1 MTTKDFSAWLICM
14 DLSDYEDIYSL
25 YRSVEECETYGSF
38 DTQIAK
44 GFNNGW
50 IVKATYI
57 DESLHLASEKAKE
70 TFLSMIENRY
80 FNGMDVEGWY
90 AYMRA
95 MEKDD

>member
-1 MTTKDFSAWLICM
+1 MTTKDFSEWLVCM

-44 GFNNGW
+44 GSNNGW

-57 DESLHLASEKAKE
+57 DESLHLASEKAKN
-70 TFLSMIENRY
+70 TFLSMIEKRY
-80 FNGMDVEGWY
+80 FKGMDAEGWY
-90 AYMRA
+90 AYNKA
-95 MEKDD
+95 MQKDD

>member
-57 DESLHLASEKAKE
+57 DESLYLASEKAKN
-70 TFLSMIENRY
+70 TFLSMIEKRQ

>member
-1 MTTKDFSAWLICM
+1 MAITDFSAWLACM

-44 GFNNGW
+44 GSNNGW

-57 DESLHLASEKAKE
+57 DESLHLASEKAKN
-70 TFLSMIENRY
+70 TFLSMIEKRY
-80 FNGMDVEGWY
+80 FKGMDAEGWY
-90 AYMRA
+90 TYMRA
-95 MEKDD
+95 IEKDD

>member
-1 MTTKDFSAWLICM
+1 MTIKDFSEWLICM

-38 DTQIAK
+38 ETQIAK
-44 GFNNGW
+44 GSNNGW
-50 IVKATYI
+50 IVKATYL
-57 DESLHLASEKAKE
+57 DEALHLASEKAKE
-70 TFLSMIENRY
+70 TFLSMIENRC

>member
-1 MTTKDFSAWLICM
+1 MTTKDFSEWLICM

-38 DTQIAK
+38 ETQIAK
-44 GFNNGW
+44 GSNNGW

-57 DESLHLASEKAKE
+57 DESLHLASEKAKN

>member
-1 MTTKDFSAWLICM
+1 MTTKDFSEWLICM

-38 DTQIAK
+38 ETQIAK
-44 GFNNGW
+44 GSNNGW

-57 DESLHLASEKAKE
+57 DESLHLASEKAKN
-70 TFLSMIENRY
+70 TFLSMIEKRY

-90 AYMRA
+90 AYNKA
-95 MEKDD
+95 MQKDD

>member
-44 GFNNGW
+44 GSNNGW
-50 IVKATYI
+50 IVKATHI
-57 DESLHLASEKAKE
+57 DESLYLASEKAKN

>member
-1 MTTKDFSAWLICM
+1 MATKDFSEWLVCM
-14 DLSDYEDIYSL
+14 DLTDYEDNYSL

-38 DTQIAK
+38 ETQIAK
-44 GFNNGW
+44 GSNNGW

-57 DESLHLASEKAKE
+57 DESLHLASEKAKN

>member
-1 MTTKDFSAWLICM
+1 MATKDFSEWLVCM
-14 DLSDYEDIYSL
+14 DLSDYEDIYFL
-25 YRSVEECETYGSF
+25 YRSIEDCDAYGSF
-38 DTQIAK
+38 ETQIAK
-44 GFNNGW
+44 GSNNGW
-50 IVKATYI
+50 IVKTTYL
-57 DESLHLASEKAKE
+57 DEALHLASEKAKE

>member
-1 MTTKDFSAWLICM
+1 MTTKDFSEWLICM

-38 DTQIAK
+38 ETQIAK
-44 GFNNGW
+44 GSNNGW

>member
-1 MTTKDFSAWLICM
+1 MTTKDFSEWLICM

-38 DTQIAK
+38 ETQIAK
-44 GFNNGW
+44 GSNNGW

-57 DESLHLASEKAKE
+57 DESLHLASEKAKN
-70 TFLSMIENRY
+70 TFLSMIEKRY
-80 FNGMDVEGWY
+80 FNSMDVEGWY

>member
-1 MTTKDFSAWLICM
+1 MTTKDFSEWLICM

-38 DTQIAK
+38 ETQIAK
-44 GFNNGW
+44 GSNNGW

-57 DESLHLASEKAKE
+57 DESLHLASEKAKN

-90 AYMRA
+90 AYMRS